1 MKEGEGDERMRGD
14 DDQQEGMFSYI
25 SPEKRVPEDHP
36 LRPIRKMVDEIL
48 KEMSPRFAKL
58 YSDVGRPSIAP
69 ERLFRSLLL
78 QIFYSVRSERMLIE
92 QLQYNLLFRWF
103 VGMEMDET
111 VWNHGVY
118 SKNRERLLNEE
129 IAESFFQRV
138 LERAK
143 PYMSDEHFT
152 VDGTLIEAWASHKSF
167 RPKDGTGT
175 PPGLGG
181 DVDFRGEKRK
191 NQTHES
197 TTDPDARL
205 FTKSSGSQAKL
216 SYMGHVLMENRNGLL
231 VQTFLTEATG
241 RAERDAALL
250 MVEAIPAGK
259 RVTLGG
265 DKNYDTQEFV
275 RELRGMNITPHVAQN
290 TTKRRSAVDERT
302 TRHAGYEVSQRKRK
316 RVEQSFG
323 WMKMVGMLRKVKL
336 RGIDKVGWLF
346 TFTGAAYNLC
356 RLRNLMART

>member
-1 MKEGEGDERMRGD
+1 MRGD
-14 DDQQEGMFSYI
+14 DNLQDGIFSYI
-25 SPEKRVPEDHP
+25 SPEKRVPADHP

-48 KEMSPRFAKL
+48 KEMSPQFAKL
-58 YSDVGRPSIAP
+58 YSNVGRPSIAP
-69 ERLFRSLLL
+69 ERLLRSLLL

-103 VGMEMDET
+103 VGMEMDEE
-111 VWNHGVY
+111 VWNHAVF

-129 IAESFFQRV
+129 IAEGFFLRV
-138 LERAK
+138 IERAK
-143 PYMSDEHFT
+143 PFMSDEHFT

-167 RPKDGTGT
+167 RRKDGKGK
-175 PPGLGG
+175 PPEAGG
-181 DVDFRGEKRK
+181 DVDFHGEKRK
-191 NQTHES
+191 NETHAS

-205 FTKSSGSQAKL
+205 FRKSKGSEAKL
-216 SYMGHVLMENRNGLL
+216 SYLGHVLMENRNGLL
-231 VQTFLTEATG
+231 VQTFLTEANG
-241 RAERDAALL
+241 RAEREAAML
-250 MVEAIPAGK
+250 MAEAIPGGR

-290 TTKRRSAVDERT
+290 DSNRSSAIDQRT
-302 TRHAGYEVSQRKRK
+302 ARHQGYAVSQQKRK

-336 RGIDKVGWLF
+336 RGMDKVGWLF

-356 RLRNLMART
+356 RLRNLMARA

>member
-1 MKEGEGDERMRGD
+1 MRGD
-14 DDQQEGMFSYI
+14 DHQQEGMFSYI
-25 SPEKRVPEDHP
+25 SPEKRVPADHP

-48 KEMSPRFAKL
+48 KEMSPKFAKL
-58 YSDVGRPSIAP
+58 YSEVGRPSIAP

-103 VGMEMDET
+103 VGMEMDEA
-111 VWNHGVY
+111 VWNHAVF

-138 LERAK
+138 LERAR

-152 VDGTLIEAWASHKSF
+152 VDGTLIEAWASQKSF
-167 RPKDGTGT
+167 RRKDGKGK
-175 PPGLGG
+175 PPGPAGE
-181 DVDFRGEKRK
+181 VDFHGEKRK
-191 NQTHES
+191 NQTHAS

-205 FTKSSGSQAKL
+205 FRKSKGSEAKL
-216 SYMGHVLMENRNGLL
+216 NYMGHVLMENRNGLL

-241 RAERDAALL
+241 TAERETAML
-250 MVEAIPAGK
+250 MVEAIPNGN

-265 DKNYDTQEFV
+265 DKNYDTRELV
-275 RELRGMNITPHVAQN
+275 RELRRMNITPHVAQN
-290 TTKRRSAVDERT
+290 NTNRSSAIDQRT
-302 TRHAGYEVSQRKRK
+302 TRHRGYQVSQRKRK

-323 WMKMVGMLRKVKL
+323 WMKIVGMLRKVKL
-336 RGIDKVGWLF
+336 RGIEKVGWLF

-356 RLRNLMART
+356 RLRNLMAST